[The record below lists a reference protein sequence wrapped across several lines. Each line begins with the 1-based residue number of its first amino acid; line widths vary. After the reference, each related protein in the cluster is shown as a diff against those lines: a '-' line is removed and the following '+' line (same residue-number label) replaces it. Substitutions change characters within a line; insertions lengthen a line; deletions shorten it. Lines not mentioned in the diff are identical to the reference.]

1 MLFFFKLFFWLFIC
15 HVRKMTSSWPCFI
28 TKNTRLPSN
37 SRRLACETTFWRS
50 RCFCH
55 YHRTLTT
62 AFGYMKPSTHEFIVQ
77 SLNDHDTPRKHL
89 CNYRPVSSVK
99 ARWTWVM
106 RDGGNLWAPAAVV
119 SFNFPYH
126 ESSFS
131 QKHFWRI
138 RVRSCLLIQ
147 IQSDRL
153 YESCL
158 VCKPDEKN
166 GTER

>member
-1 MLFFFKLFFWLFIC
+1 MLFFFKLFFWLCIC

-106 RDGGNLWAPAAVV
+106 RETVGICELQLPWLVSTSPIMRAAFLRNTSDASAHVPA
-119 SFNFPYH
+119 F
-126 ESSFS
+126 
-131 QKHFWRI
+131 
-138 RVRSCLLIQ
+138 
-147 IQSDRL
+147 
-153 YESCL
+153 
-158 VCKPDEKN
+158 
-166 GTER
+166 

>member
-1 MLFFFKLFFWLFIC
+1 MLFFFKLFFWLCIC

-106 RDGGNLWAPAAVV
+106 RETVGICELQLPWLVSTSPIMRAAFLRNTSDASTYVPA
-119 SFNFPYH
+119 F
-126 ESSFS
+126 
-131 QKHFWRI
+131 
-138 RVRSCLLIQ
+138 
-147 IQSDRL
+147 
-153 YESCL
+153 
-158 VCKPDEKN
+158 
-166 GTER
+166 